1 MLVVIDDTN
10 SVESDNGPIGSDS
23 DSSLDNLSDVAT
35 EVNRRPI
42 EQSDNNLPLCDFMSI
57 VAKENIDYRTFN
69 NIEKESYYKR
79 FVLNS
84 GATKNFLPSFVLLDF
99 QKFLMTY
106 YSKPKDH
113 FRFNTFNFANTA

>member
-10 SVESDNGPIGSDS
+10 SVETDNGPIGSDS

-84 GATKNFLPSFVLLDF
+84 GATK
-99 QKFLMTY
+99 
-106 YSKPKDH
+106 
-113 FRFNTFNFANTA
+113 